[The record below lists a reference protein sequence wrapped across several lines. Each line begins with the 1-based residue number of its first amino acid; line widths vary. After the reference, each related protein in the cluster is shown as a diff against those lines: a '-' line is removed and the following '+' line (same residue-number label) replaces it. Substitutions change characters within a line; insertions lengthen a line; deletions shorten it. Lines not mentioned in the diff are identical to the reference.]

1 MFENRS
7 TTGRRPTI
15 PWIMTRSG
23 VRCQRRRRSSRA
35 KKSGRLSG
43 PSASGIT
50 EGDPTRPEA
59 SPARARTQPGIDF
72 AASRR
77 PTRYEFRRSPHQV
90 PLLLR
95 PLEHQHR
102 RRPVRTA
109 GPQGDG
115 IRPQAQGIQG
125 ARLRR
130 RAVPRRRHRAGRP
143 RLAEH
148 AQGRRRGQED
158 PRRRGAVRRDH
169 RPPALGRSPHD
180 RRRLHLEQPRRPQVR
195 HRPRQAVRR
204 HRPRGR
210 LQELRA
216 LAGPRGHATS
226 ARPRTPRRP
235 SAGSSTPGTPSSST
249 TRTSA
254 SSARPSP
261 TSRWT
266 RPICRRSA
274 T

>member
-1 MFENRS
+1 MDHDAIPRALSTASAIVANR
-7 TTGRRPTI
+7 RH
-15 PWIMTRSG
+15 W
-23 VRCQRRRRSSRA
+23 
-35 KKSGRLSG
+35 RLSR
-43 PSASGIT
+43 PAASGISD
-50 EGDPTRPEA
+50 GRSVPTSMRA
-59 SPARARTQPGIDF
+59 SPLGAPGSID
-72 AASRR
+72 ASRR
-77 PTRYEFRRSPHQV
+77 PTPHELHHDAHPV
-90 PLLLR
+90 PLLVR

-102 RRPVRTA
+102 RRPVRPA

-115 IRPQAQGIQG
+115 VRPQAQGLQG

-130 RAVPRRRHRAGRP
+130 RPVPRRRHRAGRP

-148 AQGRRRGQED
+148 AEGRRRGQED

-169 RPPALGRSPHD
+169 RPPALGRPADD
-180 RRRLHLEQPRRPQVR
+180 RRGLHLEQPGRPQVR
-195 HRPRQAVRR
+195 PRSRQAVRR

-216 LAGPRGHATS
+216 LAGPRGDLH
-226 ARPRTPRRP
+226 PRGQGRQDGRR
-235 SAGSSTPGTPSSST
+235 AGSSTPGTRSSST
-249 TRTSA
+249 TRRSA

-266 RPICRRSA
+266 RPICRPSA